1 MLLRNR
7 FAASATALA
16 VSAMTYAVVASAKY
30 KFAGDQGVQFLAHGP
45 AGMKIN
51 GSSPDLKS
59 EESEGKLVFKA
70 SLMNLNTN
78 EPTGLR
84 DKELRKYLEVDKKV
98 DNADPKNPKHDFK
111 NATLIVDSSAI
122 KLPEDGKTSEGN
134 ATGKFTLHGVT
145 KDLPF
150 SYKVKRTGSDLHARA
165 SFKINIESHGV
176 KKPCLVEVCVKP
188 DVEVKV
194 KFKLREG

>member
-1 MLLRNR
+1 
-7 FAASATALA
+7 
-16 VSAMTYAVVASAKY
+16 
-30 KFAGDQGVQFLAHGP
+30 
-45 AGMKIN
+45 
-51 GSSPDLKS
+51 
-59 EESEGKLVFKA
+59 
-70 SLMNLNTN
+70 LNTN

-98 DNADPKNPKHDFK
+98 DGADPKNPKHDFK
-111 NATLIVDSSAI
+111 NATMVVDAGSI
-122 KLPEDGKTSEGN
+122 KLPEDGKETQGE

-150 SYKVKRTGSDLHARA
+150 SYKIKRTGSDLHARG
-165 SFKINIESHGV
+165 SFTVNIESHGV